1 MIQSVVAPTQE
12 ESAYL
17 PSMAELVKVKQLTKM
32 EKLFT
37 LQLPY
42 GRSLGNRPGQ
52 FVEVSLL
59 GIGEAP
65 ISISSSPSRSN
76 GVFELCVRQVGDLTN
91 ALHALKPGDVV
102 GIRGPFGH
110 GFPIETMKGKDIL
123 FAAGGL
129 GLAPLRSLINEVLDN
144 RGSFERVIILY
155 GTKHPSEI
163 LFENELDEWAER
175 DDVEFRATVDRA
187 DDDWALPRLE
197 QQNSMEFRKKGGR
210 LNWRGNV
217 GVITTLFP
225 RIAINPRN
233 TVAVTCGPPIMYRF
247 VLMELLGKGIP
258 ETQIYLSLERRMKC
272 GVGKCG
278 HCQINNM
285 YCCQDG
291 PVFRYADIKGLE
303 EAL

>member
-1 MIQSVVAPTQE
+1 MQSTMVTAPE
-12 ESAYL
+12 GSIYA
-17 PSMAELVKVKQLTKM
+17 PAMARLLQVEQMTEL

-37 LQLPY
+37 FELPE
-42 GRSLGNRPGQ
+42 GQSLGNEPGQ
-52 FVEVSLL
+52 FVQVSLL

-76 GVFELCVRQVGDLTN
+76 GTFELCVRQVGDVTN
-91 ALHALKPGDVV
+91 ALHNLEPGAMV
-102 GIRGPFGH
+102 GIRGPYGH
-110 GFPIETMKGKDIL
+110 GFPIDRMKGKDVL

-129 GLAPLRSLINEVLDN
+129 GLAPLRSLINQVLDE
-144 RGSFERVIILY
+144 RGLFERVIILY
-155 GTKHPSEI
+155 GTKQPSEI
-163 LFENELDEWAER
+163 LFKEDIVEWAAR
-175 DDVEFRATVDRA
+175 DDVEFHMTVDQG
-187 DDDWALPRLE
+187 DEDW
-197 QQNSMEFRKKGGR
+197 Q
-210 LNWRGNV
+210 GNV

-225 RIAINPRN
+225 KITLDPRN
-233 TVAVTCGPPIMYRF
+233 TVAATCGPPIMYRF

-278 HCQINNM
+278 HCQIGPY

-291 PVFRYADIKGLE
+291 PVFCYADIKGLE

>member
-1 MIQSVVAPTQE
+1 
-12 ESAYL
+12 
-17 PSMAELVKVKQLTKM
+17 MARLLQVEQMTEL

-37 LQLPY
+37 FELPE
-42 GRSLGNRPGQ
+42 GQSLGNEPGQ

-76 GVFELCVRQVGDLTN
+76 GTFELCVRQVGDVTN
-91 ALHALKPGDVV
+91 ALHCLEPGQVV
-102 GIRGPFGH
+102 GIRGPFGQP
-110 GFPIETMKGKDIL
+110 FPLDKMKGKDVL
-123 FAAGGL
+123 LAAGGL
-129 GLAPLRSLINEVLDN
+129 GLAPLRSLINQVLDE
-144 RGSFERVIILY
+144 RGFFERVIILY
-155 GTKHPSEI
+155 GTKQPSEI
-163 LFENELDEWAER
+163 LFKEDIVEWAAR
-175 DDVEFRATVDRA
+175 DDVEFHMTVDQG
-187 DDDWALPRLE
+187 DEDW
-197 QQNSMEFRKKGGR
+197 Q
-210 LNWRGNV
+210 GNV

-225 RIAINPRN
+225 KITLDPRN
-233 TVAVTCGPPIMYRF
+233 TVAATCGPPIMYRF

-278 HCQINNM
+278 HCQIGPY

-291 PVFRYADIKGLE
+291 PVFCYADIKGLE

>member
-1 MIQSVVAPTQE
+1 M
-12 ESAYL
+12 
-17 PSMAELVKVKQLTKM
+17 TKL

-37 LQLPY
+37 VELPD
-42 GRSLGNRPGQ
+42 GQSLGNEPGQ
-52 FVEVSLL
+52 FVEVSLF

-65 ISISSSPSRSN
+65 ISVSSSPSRSN
-76 GVFELCVRQVGDLTN
+76 GTFELCVRNVGDVTS
-91 ALHALKPGDVV
+91 AMHQMEPGAMM
-102 GIRGPFGH
+102 GIRGPFGT
-110 GFPIETMKGKDIL
+110 GFPTDKMKGKDVL

-129 GLAPLRSLINEVLDN
+129 GLAPLRSLINEVLDQ
-144 RGSFERVIILY
+144 RSAFGRVIILY

-163 LFENELDEWAER
+163 LFPEELEGWAQRE
-175 DDVEFRATVDRA
+175 DVEFHMTVDRG
-187 DDDWALPRLE
+187 DEGW
-197 QQNSMEFRKKGGR
+197 QGH
-210 LNWRGNV
+210 V

-225 RIAINPRN
+225 RVTLNPRN
-233 TVAVTCGPPIMYRF
+233 TIAAACGPPIMYRF

-258 ETQIYLSLERRMKC
+258 EAQIYLSLERRMKC

-278 HCQINNM
+278 HCQINDL